1 MTLLVSRSFVRIAE
15 LILRWPKERYKMPTE
30 MFMVQTGNDDHVWEC
45 SNCFSYFKDT
55 EKFKTSEQCPKCK
68 EHIIDWIDEGE

>member
-1 MTLLVSRSFVRIAE
+1 
-15 LILRWPKERYKMPTE
+15 MPTE